1 MSTRIGELLQTAGL
15 VSQAQIEVAIR
26 DQTQFPNQ
34 RLGEI
39 LALRGWVKP
48 ETVEFLLYLWPKL
61 LNQPKRYPLGYY
73 LKASGLL
80 KDEQIQMLLKE
91 QEKTGIRLGAL
102 AVLHG
107 WLKQDTVTFF
117 LQHLNPQALAE
128 SAFVAKRTAV
138 AAQARSV
145 TRPTRQSQPIA
156 RSQPTQVPHRPQKPA
171 TPSLADSE
179 NLDDFADDFEV
190 VWLD

>member
-1 MSTRIGELLQTAGL
+1 MSTRIGELLKTAGL

-26 DQTQFPNQ
+26 DQTQFPDQ

-48 ETVEFLLYLWPKL
+48 ETVEFFLSLWPTL

-73 LKASGLL
+73 LKAAGLL
-80 KDEQIQMLLKE
+80 NEEQITVLLKE
-91 QEKTGIRLGAL
+91 QAKTGVKLGAL

-107 WLKQDTVTFF
+107 WLKQDTITFF

-128 SAFVAKRTAV
+128 SAFVGRRTPIT
-138 AAQARSV
+138 AQARSA
-145 TRPTRQSQPIA
+145 TLPIA
-156 RSQPTQVPHRPQKPA
+156 HSQA
-171 TPSLADSE
+171 TYPPDRDRNSPIPSLKDSK
-179 NLDDFADDFEV
+179 NDSDDLDDFDV
-190 VWLD
+190 VWFD